1 MISQADRAL
10 ASFGRAMDN
19 VNDIMGDDEVRA
31 NLKQT
36 LRDLPT
42 LLQETQRAIAGIEG
56 AMRLVDSNLRNLEG
70 FTEPLGQRGEAIV
83 GNIDSSIARLNE
95 LSGASGDFQPLVE
108 QPRRDPGAVD
118 QQPRGLRSAQH
129 GRREYQ

>member
-1 MISQADRAL
+1 ME
-10 ASFGRAMDN
+10 N

-95 LSGASGDFQPLVE
+95 LLGQVETFSRSLNSREGTLGQLINSREVYDSSTRPPRTSTSSTKTAAS
-108 QPRRDPGAVD
+108 DP
-118 QQPRGLRSAQH
+118 
-129 GRREYQ
+129 